1 LLHSIEDL
9 SVEAGKRHRRMT
21 AMCNLYLQRQQ
32 GFSLVELSIATAIY
46 SMGLGSL
53 ALMMLLAVQGTVES
67 RLQTVASI
75 ETASMAEMILMTS
88 DAIGH
93 YANPAGNNA
102 AACGIDQACAP
113 EQMAEWQLQRWRARL
128 AAELPDGRGLV
139 CQDRTPQ
146 DGDAD
151 NDSCD
156 GVGASVIKVFWRLPA
171 DADEPDSLPS
181 RQVLQLP

>member
-1 LLHSIEDL
+1 MCDL
-9 SVEAGKRHRRMT
+9 DSW
-21 AMCNLYLQRQQ
+21 RQQ
-32 GFSLVELSIATAIY
+32 GFSLVELSVATAIY

-53 ALMMLLAVQGTVES
+53 ALMMLLSVQGTVES

-75 ETASMAEMILMTS
+75 ETASLAEMIAMTS
-88 DAIGH
+88 DAVGH
-93 YANPAGNNA
+93 YANPAGGDA
-102 AACGIDQACAP
+102 PACSIDRVCAP
-113 EQMAEWQLQRWRARL
+113 EQMAAWQLERWRGRL

-156 GVGASVIKVFWRLPA
+156 GAGASVIKVFWRQPG
-171 DADEPDSLPS
+171 DVDGGDTLPS
-181 RQVLQLP
+181 RQVLRLP